1 MWLNTNGVFLKPDF
15 QRDWVLTACSHEM
28 RAFPRGTSS
37 LLAYCACLLFL
48 VAVIKYQDLKQPCS
62 SVDAAVSQNVS
73 DTDVSQ
79 KVPPDWV
86 AWNSPHTFLSS
97 LTPAPRVVSVP
108 DPRVLCLQ
116 TRLPRAGGRPETARP
131 LRREQAMAAGAG
143 CGAGSGV
150 VRSPGH

>member
-1 MWLNTNGVFLKPDF
+1 MRLNVNGVLLKPDF

-28 RAFPRGTSS
+28 RAFPRGSS
-37 LLAYCACLLFL
+37 SALAYRACLLFL
-48 VAVIKYQDLKQPCS
+48 VAVIKQQDPKQLCS
-62 SVDAAVSQNVS
+62 SANAAVSQNVS

-79 KVPPDWV
+79 KAAADWV
-86 AWNSPHTFLSS
+86 TWHSPYIFISS
-97 LTPAPRVVSVP
+97 LTRASRVVSVP

-116 TRLPRAGGRPETARP
+116 TRLPRAGGRLETARP

-143 CGAGSGV
+143 CGAGSGT